1 MTGLELG
8 TSGRFIY
15 SIFLPAKISPSF
27 QSKRINAM
35 STLILSRNCT
45 TLRAGSYPLLRL
57 YPSLYTFR
65 AASLNSGIN
74 RGLRRSK
81 GIGFR
86 ETIRTGGSRDS
97 QPTGEIRRSA
107 HPSSISRSQTNND
120 LGQGRSRKGSKDGGE
135 GNSVRIRRGKK
146 TIKDEEER
154 PRQSSWS
161 QNRASAGGAPRQSR
175 DFDRSG
181 EGRRPREYGQ
191 ERPAYTPRDSKSR
204 SFDRH
209 KTSFEDRSQDRRQNV
224 DKTYPSLSENRPSYG
239 SSGRQRASESR
250 DRRPPNRVQ
259 APRQNFDGAHPPSSR
274 FKRDPPTDRQDGEA
288 SSRPGYSPDLAKRTG
303 FNRNSPSDR
312 QEGEAS
318 SRPKYSPD
326 LTKRI
331 PLSIPY
337 TTPAS
342 EFLYGTSVVEAA
354 LNSQGQRRRKLYKLY
369 VYAGENREDVD
380 PAGLER
386 VARRKGIPVARVGLD
401 WIRVLDKMSGGRPH
415 NGYIL
420 EASPLARLP
429 VASLAELTDKEGEP
443 GFKVVLDPQSREEAA
458 VNGVSDFIK
467 LPAKSARNPFVLFL
481 DSIEDPGNLGG
492 IIRTASFLGVTA
504 VAYSVRNSASFSP
517 VVLKA
522 SAGASESVTLFA
534 VNKPAGFIA
543 NSKLAG
549 WKIFAA
555 VAPSKSRA
563 LNAPP
568 SITTDY
574 LEDPLSEDPCIL
586 MLGGEGEGLRANL
599 RSKADVDLV
608 IRSGPS
614 RNVDSLNVSVAAGI
628 LCDAF
633 LKRNQTRRKV
643 DPVPEVVEPQTATEP
658 TGELF

>member
-1 MTGLELG
+1 M
-8 TSGRFIY
+8 
-15 SIFLPAKISPSF
+15 
-27 QSKRINAM
+27 
-35 STLILSRNCT
+35 
-45 TLRAGSYPLLRL
+45 LRL

-81 GIGFR
+81 GVGFR
-86 ETIRTGGSRDS
+86 ETARAGGSRDKEAA
-97 QPTGEIRRSA
+97 GEIRRSA
-107 HPSSISRSQTNND
+107 HPSSIPRSQTSHD
-120 LGQGRSRKGSKDGGE
+120 LRQGGSRKGSKDGHE
-135 GNSVRIRRGKK
+135 RDTVRIRRGKK

-161 QNRASAGGAPRQSR
+161 QNRASTGGAPRQSR

-181 EGRRPREYGQ
+181 EGRGPREYGQ

-204 SFDRH
+204 PFDRQ
-209 KTSFEDRSQDRRQNV
+209 KTSFENRSQDQRENSGE
-224 DKTYPSLSENRPSYG
+224 TYPSLSGNKPSYG
-239 SSGRQRASESR
+239 SGGRQRVSDSR
-250 DRRPPNRVQ
+250 DRRPPNRAQ
-259 APRQNFDGAHPPSSR
+259 APRQNFDRAHPPSSGSNR
-274 FKRDPPTDRQDGEA
+274 SPPPDMRDSEA
-288 SSRPGYSPDLAKRTG
+288 SSRPKASPDPAKRTG
-303 FNRNSPSDR
+303 FSRNGPSDR
-312 QEGEAS
+312 QDGEAS

-354 LNSQGQRRRKLYKLY
+354 LNSQGERRRKLYKLY
-369 VYAGENREDVD
+369 IYAGENRADVD

-386 VARRKGIPVARVGLD
+386 VARRKGIPVTRVGVD

-429 VASLAELTDKEGEP
+429 VASLAELTDEDGEP

-467 LPAKSARNPFVLFL
+467 LPAKSERNPFVLFL

-555 VAPSKSRA
+555 VAPSKSKA
-563 LNAPP
+563 PNAPP

-633 LKRNQTRRKV
+633 LKRNQTKRKA
-643 DPVPEVVEPQTATEP
+643 DPAPRAEEPQAAVEP